1 MKEKRPTQIITIQ
14 VDYEKEVITIITSCG
29 IETTLEGVAIFG
41 GDAVK
46 GKVFNF
52 LHGSSSDCA
61 WAFREAFKVSHGKK
75 DADRMGA
82 MKNFFKQSA
91 AHICNDIDPDAF
103 KNEAGNMWLD
113 EEQRNWGIQDSED
126 VLNDK
131 QIAEGKA
138 KKKWTVH

>member
-1 MKEKRPTQIITIQ
+1 MKKTPNEIITIQ
-14 VDYEKEVITIITSCG
+14 VDYEKEVITIITSSG
-29 IETTLEGVAIFG
+29 IETTVEGVAIFG
-41 GDAVK
+41 GDAVNQ
-46 GKVFNF
+46 KVFNF

-61 WAFREAFKVSHGKK
+61 WAFREAFKVAHGTGL
-75 DADRMGA
+75 DDRKHA

-91 AHICNDIDPDAF
+91 AGICNDIDPDAF

-113 EEQRNWGIQDSED
+113 EDQRNWGKQDSED

-138 KKKWTVH
+138 KEKWTVH